1 MPDHAIFSKNPNM
14 SASANPP
21 SNASTA
27 HLIVRMSNIHSK
39 GCYTTVPIS
48 EGAYVVEYT
57 GERITPDQADE
68 RYEHR
73 EDTYLFGLDDETHV
87 IDGDGVAA
95 FINHSCDPNCESDEI
110 DGHVWIIALRDI
122 AAGEELTYD
131 YCLYDGDDESPC
143 ACGAATCRG
152 TLYSAEELERRAREG
167 AAAAES

>member
-1 MPDHAIFSKNPNM
+1 M
-14 SASANPP
+14 STPARQPGNT
-21 SNASTA
+21 SNA
-27 HLIVRMSNIHSK
+27 HLIVRLSNIHAK
-39 GCYTTVPIS
+39 GCYTLVPIP
-48 EGAYVVEYT
+48 EGTFVVEYT
-57 GERITPDQADE
+57 GERITPDEADE

-110 DGHVWIIALRDI
+110 DGHVWIIALRNI

-143 ACGAATCRG
+143 SCGAANCRG
-152 TLYSAEELERRAREG
+152 TLYSAEELERRAREAG
-167 AAAAES
+167 NPLEA